1 VLRRVIEEK
10 LEQRWSPQQIAQ
22 HLRRVYPHDE
32 GMRASHETIY
42 QSLFVQ
48 ARGSLRRELTRYLR
62 TRRMSRKPR
71 SRTETRGRIVD
82 MVHVRE
88 RPPEAQDRFVPGHWE
103 GDLLLGARGRS
114 AIATLV
120 ERKTRLVLLVALP
133 DMAEVVSAAL
143 GSAIVALPAA
153 LRRSLTWDQG
163 KEMAGHVRFT
173 SDMGVPVFFCDPHSP
188 WQRGSNEN
196 TNGLLR
202 DYYPKGTDFSVLT
215 QADLD
220 AVADELNSRPRQ
232 TLQWRTPAE
241 VYAHETGVA
250 LTT

>member
-1 VLRRVIEEK
+1 VQRHQRATRHLRLAEREEIRVGLERGERLRAIARTLRRNVSCISHEVARNGGRAAYRAYRADQHVIRARARPRETRIASNAVLRQVIEEK

-88 RPPEAQDRFVPGHWE
+88 RPPEAQDRFVPGHGE

-114 AIATLV
+114 AIAMLV
-120 ERKTRLVLLVALP
+120 ERKTRPYGRGRERCVG
-133 DMAEVVSAAL
+133 E
-143 GSAIVALPAA
+143 
-153 LRRSLTWDQG
+153 
-163 KEMAGHVRFT
+163 
-173 SDMGVPVFFCDPHSP
+173 CDC
-188 WQRGSNEN
+188 
-196 TNGLLR
+196 
-202 DYYPKGTDFSVLT
+202 
-215 QADLD
+215 
-220 AVADELNSRPRQ
+220 
-232 TLQWRTPAE
+232 
-241 VYAHETGVA
+241 GVA
-250 LTT
+250 

>member
-1 VLRRVIEEK
+1 VAGL
-10 LEQRWSPQQIAQ
+10 WA
-22 HLRRVYPHDE
+22 
-32 GMRASHETIY
+32 
-42 QSLFVQ
+42 
-48 ARGSLRRELTRYLR
+48 
-62 TRRMSRKPR
+62 
-71 SRTETRGRIVD
+71 
-82 MVHVRE
+82 
-88 RPPEAQDRFVPGHWE
+88 

-133 DMAEVVSAAL
+133 DGCMAEVVSAAL

-153 LRRSLTWDQG
+153 LRRSLTWGQG
-163 KEMAGHVRFT
+163 EEMAGHVRFT

-188 WQRGSNEN
+188 GQRGSNEG
-196 TNGLLR
+196 TSGLLR
-202 DYYPKGTDFSVLT
+202 DHFSKGTDFSVLT
-215 QADLD
+215 EADVD
-220 AVADELNSRPRQ
+220 AVADELNGRSRQ